1 MPRQPRRDKAERS
14 GVSFPRIRNFAFDL
28 TDLYN
33 IDQIDYLPTIADRED
48 FDLWYENGYLYYTD
62 NTATGSELIIRNVG
76 TVGINR
82 APTANDQNSI
92 VDEDDAV
99 TITLSGSDPDGDPIS
114 YSITAAPDFGTLS
127 GTAPNITYTPNPDFS
142 GNDQFGFTVSD
153 GDLEATATVSI
164 TVNPVNDDP
173 VIEVIPAQTVTEGSL
188 LEFEVTVSD
197 IDGDV
202 LSISA
207 DQLPD
212 GATLDNGVFTWTPTY
227 EQAGSYTITV
237 SVTDGNATAIEDFEI
252 TISNLNRAQS
262 ADAQS
267 VTTDEDN
274 AVAITL
280 TGSDPDGQALT
291 YLVAAQPSNGTLSG
305 TAPNLTYTPNANYN
319 SGDEITFTVSNGE
332 LTAGATF
339 TGSTFTWTPAF
350 DQVGIY
356 TITISVTDGKVSR
369 SQISFLSQ
377 MPGKISGVFLRR

>member
-1 MPRQPRRDKAERS
+1 
-14 GVSFPRIRNFAFDL
+14 L
-28 TDLYN
+28 TNLYN

-164 TVNPVNDDP
+164 TVNPVNDVP
-173 VIEVIPAQTVTEGSL
+173 VIEAIPAQTVSEGSL

-202 LSISA
+202 LS
-207 DQLPD
+207 L
-212 GATLDNGVFTWTPTY
+212 
-227 EQAGSYTITV
+227 
-237 SVTDGNATAIEDFEI
+237 
-252 TISNLNRAQS
+252 
-262 ADAQS
+262 
-267 VTTDEDN
+267 
-274 AVAITL
+274 
-280 TGSDPDGQALT
+280 
-291 YLVAAQPSNGTLSG
+291 
-305 TAPNLTYTPNANYN
+305 
-319 SGDEITFTVSNGE
+319 
-332 LTAGATF
+332 
-339 TGSTFTWTPAF
+339 
-350 DQVGIY
+350 
-356 TITISVTDGKVSR
+356 
-369 SQISFLSQ
+369 
-377 MPGKISGVFLRR
+377 